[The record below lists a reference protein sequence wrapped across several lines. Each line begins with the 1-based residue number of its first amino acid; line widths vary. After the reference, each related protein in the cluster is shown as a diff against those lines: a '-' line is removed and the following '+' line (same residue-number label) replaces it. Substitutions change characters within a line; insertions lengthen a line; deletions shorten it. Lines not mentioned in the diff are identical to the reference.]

1 MTRFGLIAS
10 SALIATATAA
20 QAAPYTFQ
28 ASRADSSLT
37 LTCGPTA
44 QPCTRLK
51 ATLDFSNASATS
63 VLSPAFDFGLI
74 EFDGKEPPKVKKGRK
89 NDPKSPDQEEEFAGT
104 FGITATLAFRILGV
118 DGLYNV
124 IAKGRG
130 DFAVDDDDVTFLSLL
145 WDDLPD
151 ITIPGIGSFA
161 FRFDNLGTNTPFL
174 RRASGNGS
182 DDTNGDNSNS
192 DDANAD
198 NLILNVNATVENVS
212 VVPLPGGAI
221 LLLSALGLVGIGAA
235 RRRRVTA

>member
-1 MTRFGLIAS
+1 MTRLGLIAS
-10 SALIATATAA
+10 SALIAASTAA

-28 ASRADSSLT
+28 ASRGDSTLA
-37 LTCGPTA
+37 LTCGETA

-51 ATLDFSNASATS
+51 AAFDFTTASATAT
-63 VLSPAFDFGLI
+63 LAPDFNFGFI
-74 EFDGKEPPKVKKGRK
+74 EFDGLEPVKVKNRK
-89 NDPKSPDQEEEFAGT
+89 KNTPKSPDQEEEFGSG

-118 DGLYNV
+118 QGLYNV

-130 DFAVDDDDVTFLSLL
+130 EFAVEDDDIKFLWLS

-174 RRASGNGS
+174 RRASGNDS